1 MVMETFTFPQ
11 LLSSY
16 LMSTCRWFVA
26 AKSPLEA
33 MAAAV
38 EDACVVLIA
47 ASRKYKDSESCNT
60 GG

>member
-1 MVMETFTFPQ
+1 MVIKLPN
-11 LLSSY
+11 
-16 LMSTCRWFVA
+16 STCRGLSVT

-47 ASRKYKDSESCNT
+47 ASRKYKDSESCRT
-60 GG
+60 GECLVRTGE